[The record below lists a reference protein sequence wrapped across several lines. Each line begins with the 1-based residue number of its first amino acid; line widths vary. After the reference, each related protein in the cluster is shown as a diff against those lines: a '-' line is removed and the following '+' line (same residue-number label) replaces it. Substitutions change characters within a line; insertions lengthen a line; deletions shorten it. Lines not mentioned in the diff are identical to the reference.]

1 VGYNPNEQRQQ
12 AHDEAIHFHTCFGGV
27 DVETASLLA
36 MLANICTL
44 DAAYIA
50 IDEWLL
56 ASMMFSLTSP
66 MGGIL

>member
-1 VGYNPNEQRQQ
+1 
-12 AHDEAIHFHTCFGGV
+12 
-27 DVETASLLA
+27 

-56 ASMMFSLTSP
+56 ASMMFSLTLP